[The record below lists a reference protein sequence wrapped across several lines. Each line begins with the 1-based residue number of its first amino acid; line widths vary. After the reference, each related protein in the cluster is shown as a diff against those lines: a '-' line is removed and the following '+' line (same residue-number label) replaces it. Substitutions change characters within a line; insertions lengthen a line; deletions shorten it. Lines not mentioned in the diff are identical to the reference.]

1 MLVIEDLHWAD
12 DATVD
17 ALRYLIRRVE
27 TVNAVVVLTCRD
39 DDIDDAPGLPRLMG
53 TLATQHV
60 LRLRIGPLSRQALIE
75 LAGDAEVDVDQVLT
89 VTGGNAFF
97 VSEVLACGGSSVPS
111 TVVDAVMARVGNLS
125 PATRA
130 AVEQLAV
137 VPARVD
143 LQLMHALVP
152 SIESLAEAERRRL
165 IDVRVDGVAFRHEL
179 ARRAIVRSVPST
191 RRAALHRPVLRH
203 LLAGA
208 TPDLS
213 RVMHH
218 AVSAGAIP
226 VILSHGP
233 EAARQA
239 SRAGSHRQALAHY
252 EQLAPHLQLLD
263 PPDRARVLVDYA
275 WELYAA
281 QRWMDAVAAARQGL
295 DLWVEIDDRVAIGNA
310 RVVISRASFM
320 AGRPDE
326 ALGQAEQAVAVL
338 EPTGDI
344 EALAHAESY
353 LGAVQALT
361 DRQEEALP
369 RLLSAQ
375 ELAQRADRPDL
386 VAREQL
392 HRLRPGRSR
401 RRQHGVG

>member
-1 MLVIEDLHWAD
+1 
-12 DATVD
+12 
-17 ALRYLIRRVE
+17 
-27 TVNAVVVLTCRD
+27 
-39 DDIDDAPGLPRLMG
+39 
-53 TLATQHV
+53 
-60 LRLRIGPLSRQALIE
+60 
-75 LAGDAEVDVDQVLT
+75 
-89 VTGGNAFF
+89 
-97 VSEVLACGGSSVPS
+97 
-111 TVVDAVMARVGNLS
+111 MARVGNLS

-143 LQLMHALVP
+143 LQLTHALVP

-165 IDVRVDGVAFRHEL
+165 IDVRVDAVAFRHEL
-179 ARRAIVRSVPST
+179 ARRAIVRSVPYT
-191 RRAALHRPVLRH
+191 RRATLHRQVLRH

-218 AVSAGAIP
+218 AVSAGAIS

-252 EQLAPHLQLLD
+252 EQVAPHLQLLD
-263 PPDRARVLVDYA
+263 PPDRARVLVEYA

-281 QRWMDAVAAARQGL
+281 QRWLDAVSAARQSL

-326 ALGQAEQAVAVL
+326 ALGQAEQPSPSSSRPVTSRL
-338 EPTGDI
+338 SQTPSPT
-344 EALAHAESY
+344 
-353 LGAVQALT
+353 
-361 DRQEEALP
+361 
-369 RLLSAQ
+369 SA
-375 ELAQRADRPDL
+375 P
-386 VAREQL
+386 
-392 HRLRPGRSR
+392 SR
-401 RRQHGVG
+401 R

>member
-1 MLVIEDLHWAD
+1 VLVIEDLHWAD

-39 DDIDDAPGLPRLMG
+39 DDIDDARGLPRLMG
-53 TLATQHV
+53 TLATQRV
-60 LRLRIGPLSRQALIE
+60 LRLRIGALGRQAIIE
-75 LAGDAEVDVDQVLT
+75 LAGDAEVDVDQLLT

-97 VSEVLACGGSSVPS
+97 VSEVLACGRSSVPT
-111 TVVDAVMARVGNLS
+111 TVVDAVMARVGHLS

-143 LQLMHALVP
+143 LQLMNALVP
-152 SIESLAEAERRRL
+152 NVEILAEAERRRL
-165 IDVRVDGVAFRHEL
+165 IRIQVDGVAFRHEL
-179 ARRAIVRSVPST
+179 ARRAIVRSVPRT
-191 RRAALHRPVLRH
+191 RRATLHRPVLHH
-203 LLAGA
+203 LLARA
-208 TPDLS
+208 SPDLS

-252 EQLAPHLQLLD
+252 EQVTPHLEQLN
-263 PPDRARVLVDYA
+263 PRDRARFLVDYA

-281 QRWMDAVAAARQGL
+281 QRWLDAVAAARRGL
-295 DLWVEIDDRVAIGNA
+295 DLWVELDDRVAIGTA

-320 AGRPDE
+320 AGRP
-326 ALGQAEQAVAVL
+326 AK
-338 EPTGDI
+338 P
-344 EALAHAESY
+344 S
-353 LGAVQALT
+353 
-361 DRQEEALP
+361 
-369 RLLSAQ
+369 
-375 ELAQRADRPDL
+375 RPW
-386 VAREQL
+386 QSSS
-392 HRLRPGRSR
+392 RPVTSR
-401 RRQHGVG
+401 RSHKPSPTSAPCRR